1 METQDKVINGQTWEA
16 FCDAL
21 KATGQQIL
29 DNSEAD
35 ELERA
40 EGFRYLGRLAA
51 GMLRRNLDP
60 TPLTPPKIQYEVTR
74 IGANNPDFLYGACTI
89 RGDAVYRIRGR
100 CNDAYTFNIGAY
112 HGRLGTQEGLQCS
125 GSLARADLEI
135 DADGNFEI
143 IASRERHAGN
153 WLQLIDASNQ
163 LMVRQTILHP
173 ASDIPAE
180 LIPELLQGD
189 LSRPLAPLTAAKLD
203 QRLGMSALMLHGI
216 VQQFVGWTND
226 FKQRPNEIH
235 PLKEELAGLAKGD
248 PKSQNDY
255 GYFAL
260 AEDEVLLV
268 KLQPPTCEY
277 WNIQLANHWMES
289 LDNTDIPSSI
299 NCATAEAAPD
309 GAVYVPI
316 SLKDPGL
323 PNWINTQG
331 HLRGVIAL
339 RWVGAEPQGRP
350 ETKMINLADAGAGI
364 PF

>member
-1 METQDKVINGQTWEA
+1 MEVSDKVISGQSWEE

-21 KATGQQIL
+21 KAAGQLIL
-29 DNSEAD
+29 SNSGAD

-40 EGFRYLGRLAA
+40 EGFRYLGRLAS

-60 TPLTPPKIQYEVTR
+60 TPLTPPVIQYEVTR
-74 IGANNPDFLYGACTI
+74 IGANNPDFLYGNCAI
-89 RGDAVYRIRGR
+89 RGDSVYRIRGR
-100 CNDAYTFNIGAY
+100 CNDAYNFNIGAY
-112 HGRLGTQEGLQCS
+112 HGRLGSPEGLQCS
-125 GSLARADLEI
+125 GFLARTDLEI

-143 IASRERHAGN
+143 IASRERREGN

-180 LIPELLQGD
+180 LIPEVLEGD
-189 LSRPLAPLTAAKLD
+189 LYRPLEPLTAAKLD

-216 VQQFVGWTND
+216 VQQFLGWTND

-235 PLKEELAGLAKGD
+235 PLKEELSGLATGA
-248 PKSQNDY
+248 PNTQIDY
-255 GYFAL
+255 GYFEL
-260 AEDEVLLV
+260 ADDEVLLV
-268 KLQPPTCEY
+268 KLQPPSCEY

-289 LDNTDIPSSI
+289 LDNADIPSAI

-316 SLKDPGL
+316 SLKDPDL
-323 PNWINTQG
+323 PNWLDTQG
-331 HLRGVIAL
+331 HLCGVIAL
-339 RWVGAEPQGRP
+339 RWVNAEPQGRP
-350 ETKMINLADAGAGI
+350 ETRRIKLANVTASI